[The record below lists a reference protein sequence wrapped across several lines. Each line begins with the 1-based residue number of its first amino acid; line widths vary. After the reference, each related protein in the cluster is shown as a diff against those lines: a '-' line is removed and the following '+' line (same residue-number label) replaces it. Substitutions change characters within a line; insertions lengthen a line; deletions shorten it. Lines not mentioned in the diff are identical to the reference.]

1 MARILAARNGRV
13 QNSPPMIKR
22 CWVGGDDPLML
33 AYHDEEWGVPVHD
46 DRALFGKLVLDGFQ
60 AGLSWRGIPALGVEA
75 VGHLEK
81 AGPLVQDHAPRQPG
95 REALEHELAEQGA
108 VVVDGPAP
116 PRGVIGEPEGL

>member
-60 AGLSWRGIPALGVEA
+60 AGLSWRGILHKRARLFVAFG
-75 VGHLEK
+75 GFY
-81 AGPLVQDHAPRQPG
+81 
-95 REALEHELAEQGA
+95 
-108 VVVDGPAP
+108 P
-116 PRGVIGEPEGL
+116 PRLARYARQQARPLLRDPR

>member
-60 AGLSWRGIPALGVEA
+60 AGLSWRGIPP
-75 VGHLEK
+75 K
-81 AGPLVQDHAPRQPG
+81 
-95 REALEHELAEQGA
+95 
-108 VVVDGPAP
+108 PAP
-116 PRGVIGEPEGL
+116 LFLAFDRFDPSRIARHHPPKVAPLLPDPRTRR

>member
-60 AGLSWRGIPALGVEA
+60 AGLSWRGVLPKPARLLVA
-75 VGHLEK
+75 VGGFDPARL
-81 AGPLVQDHAPRQPG
+81 APY
-95 REALEHELAEQGA
+95 H
-108 VVVDGPAP
+108 P
-116 PRGVIGEPEGL
+116 PRGGPLLPG

>member
-60 AGLSWRGIPALGVEA
+60 AGLSWRGIP
-75 VGHLEK
+75 HK
-81 AGPLVQDHAPRQPG
+81 PPPLFVACDGFRPPPTARHHRPQATPRPP
-95 REALEHELAEQGA
+95 
-108 VVVDGPAP
+108 GPA
-116 PRGVIGEPEGL
+116 

>member
-33 AYHDEEWGVPVHD
+33 AYHDEEWGAPVRD

-60 AGLSWRGIPALGVEA
+60 AGLSWRVILHKRAFSRCSTASTLRAWRATIAGRSRSCSGIPASCA
-75 VGHLEK
+75 T
-81 AGPLVQDHAPRQPG
+81 AR
-95 REALEHELAEQGA
+95 RSR
-108 VVVDGPAP
+108 P
-116 PRGVIGEPEGL
+116 P

>member
-60 AGLSWRGIPALGVEA
+60 AGLSWRVVLPKRA
-75 VGHLEK
+75 
-81 AGPLVQDHAPRQPG
+81 PLF
-95 REALEHELAEQGA
+95 LA
-108 VVVDGPAP
+108 VDGFDPARLARYDRPKVAPLLPDPRIGRKP
-116 PRGVIGEPEGL
+116 PKGAGAGENAPA